1 MSGRFDLS
9 VYVLLLCNS
18 APGHLGHV
26 TNMSV
31 PASLSSLESGFNIH
45 LQVSKLLSKNTIRRP
60 TTNSVEDCTYS
71 RPQLLPSS
79 SGWPGKFYHRPCRT
93 IAY

>member
-45 LQVSKLLSKNTIRRP
+45 LQVSKLLSKNSIRRP
-60 TTNSVEDCTYS
+60 TTNSVEDCTY
-71 RPQLLPSS
+71 
-79 SGWPGKFYHRPCRT
+79 
-93 IAY
+93 